1 MGTPK
6 QIVKEDRSMDPMA
19 AAFIGDIGNR
29 ARDLI
34 DRGVGTHL
42 WSGPNVAPPNDT
54 LQAGL
59 NQAVTVAGRN
69 HGLSALPFAAA
80 LDRMQNNGVT
90 PGMSAPLSTLGD
102 VASGAVGTE
111 GVYRGLLDRTQYQN
125 GDAVGGSAG
134 IAGGAGA
141 PTFSERVLAPMA
153 SGTGLNPYLKSMLE
167 ANDARIA
174 NRVNSSM
181 SGMGRYGSGS
191 HADVL
196 ARTLAESDNPVL
208 ASAFESGQNRALSA
222 AQAIDNARRAADATA
237 LSAWGQAANIR
248 QGDSAQGL
256 SAAGGLNQ
264 NITNR
269 VGAAT
274 ASLDAQ
280 NAGAKNALGWAGL
293 TPALS
298 ELQYDPAKR
307 ITAVGDV
314 LQARQQ
320 AELDAQKA
328 LFGQAETM
336 PWTQLGRYLGAVSP
350 FNPVFS
356 AATDSTKTTT
366 TPFNWQQALNLGLT
380 GAGLLF
386 GGPAGMAGLS
396 GPLGRGIGGGLVGSS
411 AFGNAFNPNGPFGVG
426 F

>member
-29 ARDLI
+29 ARGLI
-34 DRGVGTHL
+34 DRGVGTNL
-42 WSGPNVAPPNDT
+42 WSGPNVAPLNDT
-54 LQAGL
+54 LQTGL
-59 NQAVTVAGRN
+59 DQALTTAGRN
-69 HGLSALPFAAA
+69 QGLSTIPFAAA
-80 LDRMQNNGVT
+80 IDRMQSNGVT

-111 GVYRGLLDRTQYQN
+111 EVYRGLLDRTRNQN
-125 GDAVGGSAG
+125 SDAVAGSAG
-134 IAGGAGA
+134 IAGGAAA
-141 PTFSERVLAPMA
+141 PTFSERVLTPMA
-153 SGTGLNPYLKSMLE
+153 SGTDVNPYLKRMLE

-174 NRVNSSM
+174 SRVNSSM

-196 ARTLAESDNPVL
+196 ARALAESDNPVL
-208 ASAFESGQNRALSA
+208 ANAFESGQNRALSA
-222 AQAIDNARRAADATA
+222 AQAIDSARRAADATG

-248 QGDSAQGL
+248 QGDTGQGL

-293 TPALS
+293 APALS

-314 LQARQQ
+314 LQGRQQ

-336 PWTQLGRYLGAVSP
+336 PWTQLGRYLAAVSP

-386 GGPAGMAGLS
+386 GGPAGMAGLN
-396 GPLGRGIGGGLVGSS
+396 GPLGRGIGGGLLGSA